1 MSAFTIIARQFTA
14 DEFSTYIDGVTLT
27 DWTPT
32 LIVLHNTYN
41 PTLKACPDGFNDDRI
56 ENLHQ
61 YYQFQVD
68 NGPGK
73 PKGWSG
79 GPHLFVDQ
87 NGVWVFNPLDRHG
100 VHSPS
105 WNKVAWGVEM
115 LGDYSTESFDD
126 GPGLDVQKNAVAALA
141 AMFRK
146 LGIDT
151 VDNDNFK
158 LHREDTLTSHKGC
171 PGSNVDKQSV
181 MTAVQAQLS
190 VSTTPPAETPVKIV
204 VYRKGAGEDPS
215 AVVAGALVGGVCM
228 ADVQD
233 LADATGLDTDG
244 AGKVSVREFVG
255 DAYSI
260 RWDGANSKVY
270 LIEN

>member
-1 MSAFTIIARQFTA
+1 MSAFTIVARQFTA
-14 DEFSTYIDGVTLT
+14 EEFSKYIEDVVLS

-32 LIVLHNTYN
+32 LIVLHNTFN
-41 PTLKACPDGFNDDRI
+41 PTLKTCPDGFNDDRI

-87 NGVWVFNPLDRHG
+87 NGVWAFNPLDRHG

-105 WNKVAWGVEM
+105 WNKVSWGVEM

-126 GPGLDVQKNAVAALA
+126 GPGLDVQKNAIAALA
-141 AMFRK
+141 AMFKK
-146 LGIDT
+146 LGFDT

-158 LHREDTLTSHKGC
+158 LHREDPLTSHKGC
-171 PGSNVDKQSV
+171 PGSNVDKSTV
-181 MTAVQAQLS
+181 MTAVQALLTNPVPS
-190 VSTTPPAETPVKIV
+190 GTPIKVV
-204 VYRKGAGEDPS
+204 VYRKGAGQEPS
-215 AVVAGALVGGVCM
+215 AVVDGSLVGDVCM
-228 ADVQD
+228 ADDQD
-233 LADATGLDTDG
+233 LADATGLEENG
-244 AGKVSVREFVG
+244 AGLVSVREFVG
-255 DAYSI
+255 DAFSV
-260 RWDGANSKVY
+260 RWDGPNAKVY
-270 LIEN
+270 LVEN